1 MKVKIRKG
9 VFETNSSSEHS
20 LSIVKKSNYDQWKN
34 GTLYARRSPNITEYN
49 ETWGNFWSE
58 QYYWS
63 FDMITKEDADRKN
76 IELFNKYIDEH
87 IEEVNKY
94 VKKHK
99 DSNDIE
105 VIRKWAEGETARYKA
120 MTYEVFRPV
129 DKLYNS
135 MWITYAEYQE
145 SLHQDDCY
153 SPFEHVNETEDVVV
167 FGKYYHS

>member
-63 FDMITKEDADRKN
+63 FDMLSKEEADKKN
-76 IELFNKYIDEH
+76 LEIFKEYIKNELET
-87 IEEVNKY
+87 VNIY
-94 VKKHK
+94 VERHK
-99 DSNDIE
+99 DSPDIE
-105 VIRKWAEGETARYKA
+105 SVKKWADAQIARYNA
-120 MTYEVFRPV
+120 MTYETFKPV
-129 DKLYNS
+129 EKLYNN
-135 MWITYAEYQE
+135 MWMTYAEYQKALE
-145 SLHQDDCY
+145 QDDCY